1 MMLRLLEKIP
11 AADLAEIKKRAY
23 EIITQPDAF

>member
-1 MMLRLLEKIP
+1 LEKIP
-11 AADLAEIKKRAY
+11 VADLAEIKKRAY